1 MKIRLKKLFMNVIAG
16 IGVVSLVA
24 CSQPVD
30 QEAKDPKETEKQT
43 VEVTHEYGKTV
54 VEKNPKNIVVF
65 DFGILDALDY
75 MGVEVKGLPKSGA
88 IPSHLSKFESDE
100 YVNVGGLKEPDL
112 EKIYEMNPGL
122 IIISGRQADYYEE
135 LSKIAPTLYMGLD
148 SEDYLA
154 SFEKNM
160 KVLADIFDKT
170 DIVEKGLA
178 EVNEK
183 IEDLNKKV
191 SEQGLN
197 ALVVLT
203 NEGAVSAYGANS
215 RFGMIHQNFGF
226 KEADENLGESSTH
239 GSKVSFEYISNINPN
254 YLFVIDRGAVV
265 GGDSNAQG
273 TLDNVLINSTSAAQN
288 NNIVYLDAAIWYTA
302 TGGFNSTIKMVDE
315 VLGAIEK

>member
-1 MKIRLKKLFMNVIAG
+1 
-16 IGVVSLVA
+16 
-24 CSQPVD
+24 
-30 QEAKDPKETEKQT
+30 
-43 VEVTHEYGKTV
+43 
-54 VEKNPKNIVVF
+54 
-65 DFGILDALDY
+65 

-100 YVNVGGLKEPDL
+100 YVNFGGLKKPDL

-197 ALVVLT
+197 ALVYAILQAPIQSL
-203 NEGAVSAYGANS
+203 GATPFTPMILIFMAMILWSVGIHGTFTVSPIYITLYASMNIAN
-215 RFGMIHQNFGF
+215 
-226 KEADENLGESSTH
+226 
-239 GSKVSFEYISNINPN
+239 IS
-254 YLFVIDRGAVV
+254 Y
-265 GGDSNAQG
+265 
-273 TLDNVLINSTSAAQN
+273 AAQAGTK
-288 NNIVYLDAAIWYTA
+288 IGRAHV
-302 TGGFNSTIKMVDE
+302 
-315 VLGAIEK
+315 

>member
-273 TLDNVLINSTSAAQN
+273 TLDNELIN
-288 NNIVYLDAAIWYTA
+288 
-302 TGGFNSTIKMVDE
+302 
-315 VLGAIEK
+315 

>member
-273 TLDNVLINSTSAAQN
+273 TLDNELINSTSAAQN
-288 NNIVYLDAAIWYTA
+288 NNIVYLDAAIWYTV